1 MQVAGVDVGG
11 TNIGAG
17 LVDETHAV
25 VADAKMETPRSGPAL
40 VDAVVEL
47 VQGLG
52 GDPVAV
58 GLAIPG
64 VVDDRD
70 VLVVPNLSDWDDDFD
85 IADRV
90 EERLGLPVALGNDAN
105 VGVIGEWLAGAA
117 VGHDDVLGVW
127 MGTGIGG
134 GLILDGRPY
143 RGARGGAGELGHVIV
158 RQGGA
163 VCGCGRRGCVEA
175 YAGRA
180 SLARAVDTMVAAGR
194 ETRLFE
200 IQAHEGKPRL
210 TSRVWEAA
218 LADGDALA
226 TELFDT
232 AVDAL
237 AAGIGSVV
245 NMLDVE
251 LVVIGGGMAEKLG
264 QDLADRIGDA
274 AERWILHRSPEL
286 RFVVAEL
293 GDDSGIVGAASLGRA
308 LAIAG

>member
-17 LVDETHAV
+17 LVDQNHAV
-25 VADAKMETPRSGPAL
+25 VADAKIETPRSGPEL

-64 VVDDRD
+64 VVDGRE
-70 VLVVPNLSDWDDDFD
+70 VLVVPNLAGWDDEFD
-85 IADRV
+85 IATLV
-90 EERLGLPVALGNDAN
+90 EKRLGLPVALGNDAN

-117 VGHDDVLGVW
+117 VGHDNVLGVW

-134 GLILDGRPY
+134 GLILDGRPCS
-143 RGARGGAGELGHVIV
+143 GARGAAGEIGHVIV

-175 YAGRA
+175 YMGRA
-180 SLARAVDTMVAAGR
+180 ALARAVDTMVAAGHR
-194 ETRLFE
+194 TRLFD
-200 IQAHEGKPRL
+200 IQAEEGKPRL
-210 TSRVWEAA
+210 TSRVWATA
-218 LADGDALA
+218 LAEGDALA

-232 AVDAL
+232 GLEVL

-251 LVVIGGGMAEKLG
+251 LVVVGGGMAEKLG
-264 QDLADRIGDA
+264 QDLADRIGEA
-274 AERWILHRSPEL
+274 AGRWILHRSPDLE
-286 RFVVAEL
+286 FVVAQL

-308 LAIAG
+308 LATVR